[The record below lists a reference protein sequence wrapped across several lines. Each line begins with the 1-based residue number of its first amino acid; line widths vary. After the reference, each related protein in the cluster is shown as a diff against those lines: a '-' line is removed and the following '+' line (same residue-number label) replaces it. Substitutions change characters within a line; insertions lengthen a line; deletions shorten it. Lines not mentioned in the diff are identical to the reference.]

1 MAWAARASAAV
12 LCLACASGRD
22 ATSTAA
28 APEAAPAAESA
39 APRLGQSPLPEVVA
53 ALTRDEKILLVLG
66 SGMLLDVLP
75 PERQGPIGGRQPM
88 RVPGAAGQTIPIPRL
103 GIPSI
108 VLADGPAGLR
118 IEAKRQETP
127 SETYYCTAF
136 PIASALAAT
145 WNPALIEDVGRALG
159 AEVRGHGVDV
169 LLAPA
174 LNLHRVPLGGR
185 NFEYYSEDPLLSGK
199 SAAAIVRG
207 VQANGV
213 GTSIKHF
220 AANNEEW
227 NRNVLDVRVDERTLR
242 ELYLRGFEIA
252 VREGQPWTVMSS
264 YNRINGTY
272 TSEDPALLTGI
283 LREQWGYSGLVMTDW
298 FGGSDAV
305 AQMNA
310 GNDLLMPGTEEQ
322 RQKLAAALASGALSE
337 AVLDRNVSRVLEL
350 ISKTPAFAG
359 GPSAGKVDLEAG
371 ARVSRAA
378 GAEGMVLLKNERSR
392 LPLAKNVRVAL
403 FGNGSYDTLRGGTG
417 SGNVN
422 AAHSVSLATGLSAA
436 GYGVDGPLQQQY
448 QEHIAGENAKRAPRE
463 GIAAFL
469 PVELAPEPALDAAV
483 LARSA
488 RESDAAVVT
497 LRRSSGEFID
507 RAREDFEVS
516 AAEKTLLA
524 QVSRAFRAARK
535 PVIVVLNVGGVIETA
550 SWRDLADAIL
560 LAWQPGQ
567 EAGHAIAD
575 VLSGAVN
582 PSGRLPTTF
591 PLAVDDAPAMEGFPG
606 TVREPG
612 DDSRPPPFGGAKAAE
627 LEYAEQL
634 AVGYR
639 HYQSAGARVAY
650 PFGHGLSYTTFSY
663 GSPELTA
670 GPSPERWTLNIRVE
684 NAGKVAGKEVVQL
697 YLSAPPGKLTRPALE
712 LRAFAKTRTLA
723 PGEAEVVSFEL
734 GPRELASFDP
744 DAKAWVADAGKYT
757 LRAAASATDVR
768 RTATLELKEPR
779 TDRTALGPSP
789 EAPEAKT
796 AGAPG
801 G

>member
-1 MAWAARASAAV
+1 MQFDELERPRASRWAMTWASVAV
-12 LCLACASGRD
+12 FCLGACAGGHD
-22 ATSTAA
+22 ATSAA
-28 APEAAPAAESA
+28 ATPEPSPPAEPAAPQ
-39 APRLGQSPLPEVVA
+39 LGKSPLPDVLA
-53 ALTRDEKILLVLG
+53 ALTRDEKVLLVLG
-66 SGMLLDVLP
+66 SGMLLDTLP
-75 PERQGPIGGRQPM
+75 PERLGPVGGRQPM
-88 RVPGAAGQTIPIPRL
+88 RVPGAAGQTIPVARL

-118 IEAKRQETP
+118 IEPKRAETP
-127 SETYYCTAF
+127 SESYYCTAF

-145 WNPALIEDVGRALG
+145 WNPGIVEEVGKALG
-159 AEVRGHGVDV
+159 AEVRGYGVDV

-207 VQANGV
+207 VQSNGV

-227 NRNVLDVRVDERTLR
+227 NRNVLNVRVDERTLR

-252 VREGQPWTVMSS
+252 VREGRPWTVMSS

-283 LREQWGYSGLVMTDW
+283 LREQWGYDGLVMTDW
-298 FGGSDAV
+298 FGGSDA
-305 AQMNA
+305 ALQMKA
-310 GNDLLMPGTEEQ
+310 GNDLLMPGTEGQ
-322 RQKLAAALASGALSE
+322 RQKLAAALASGALDE
-337 AVLDRNVSRVLEL
+337 ATLDRNVRRVLEL
-350 ISKTPAFAG
+350 ILKTPAFSGATQ
-359 GPSAGKVDLEAG
+359 AATVDLEAG
-371 ARVSRAA
+371 ARVARAA
-378 GAEGMVLLKNERSR
+378 GAEGMVLLENERSR
-392 LPLAKNVRVAL
+392 LPLAKSARVAL

-422 AAHSVSLATGLSAA
+422 AAHSVSLAAGLAAA
-436 GYGVDGPLQQQY
+436 GYGVDAALEQQY
-448 QEHIAGENAKRAPRE
+448 QEHIGREKAKQPERT
-463 GIAAFL
+463 GIGAFL
-469 PVELAPEPALDAAV
+469 PVELVAEPALEGAA

-488 RESDAAVVT
+488 READAAIIT
-497 LRRSSGEFID
+497 LRRSSGEFVD
-507 RAREDFEVS
+507 RSRDDFAVS
-516 AAEKTLLA
+516 AAEKALLA
-524 QVSRAFRAARK
+524 QVSKAFRGARK

-550 SWRDLADAIL
+550 SWHDLADAIL

-582 PSGRLPTTF
+582 PSGKLPTTF
-591 PLAVDDAPAMEGFPG
+591 PLAVDDAPAMKGFPG
-606 TVREPG
+606 TVLEPG

-627 LEYAEQL
+627 LEYAERL

-639 HYQSAGARVAY
+639 HYQTTKARVAY

-663 GSPELTA
+663 GPLELKAGASPEHWTA
-670 GPSPERWTLNIRVE
+670 EVRVE
-684 NAGKVAGKEVVQL
+684 NRGKVAGAEVVQL
-697 YLSAPPGKLTRPALE
+697 YVSAPAGKLPKPAIE
-712 LRAFAKTRTLA
+712 LRAFGKTRRLG

-744 DAKAWVADAGKYT
+744 DAAAWVAEAGTYT
-757 LRAAASATDVR
+757 LRAAASATDIR
-768 RTATLELKEPR
+768 RTATLELKSPAR
-779 TDRTALGPSP
+779 VALR
-789 EAPEAKT
+789 
-796 AGAPG
+796 
-801 G
+801 

>member
-1 MAWAARASAAV
+1 MFANEVVGPGASSWMRWASLAV
-12 LCLACASGRD
+12 FCLGACASGR
-22 ATSTAA
+22 
-28 APEAAPAAESA
+28 EAAPTTATPEEAPPAASA
-39 APRLGQSPLPEVVA
+39 GPQLGKSPLPEVVA
-53 ALTRDEKILLVLG
+53 ALTREEKVLLVLG
-66 SGMLLDVLP
+66 SGMSLDTLP
-75 PERQGPIGGRQPM
+75 PDRQGPAGGRQPM
-88 RVPGAAGQTIPIPRL
+88 RVPGAAGQTIPVPRL

-118 IEAKRQETP
+118 IEPKRVETP
-127 SETYYCTAF
+127 SESYFCTAF

-145 WNPALIEDVGRALG
+145 WNPALIEEVGKALG
-159 AEVRGHGVDV
+159 AEVRGYGVDV

-213 GTSIKHF
+213 GTSVKHF

-227 NRNVLDVRVDERTLR
+227 NRNVLNVRLDERTLR

-252 VREGQPWTVMSS
+252 VRESQPWTVMSS

-283 LREQWGYSGLVMTDW
+283 LREQWGYTGLVMTDW
-298 FGGSDAV
+298 FGGSDVV

-310 GNDLLMPGTEEQ
+310 GNDLLMPGTEGQ
-322 RQKLAAALASGALSE
+322 RQKLGAALASGALDES
-337 AVLDRNVSRVLEL
+337 VLDRNVSRVLEL
-350 ISKTPAFAG
+350 ITKTPSFSGAA
-359 GPSAGKVDLEAG
+359 PAGKVDLEAG

-378 GAEGMVLLKNERSR
+378 GAEGVVLLKNERAG
-392 LPLAKNVRVAL
+392 LPLAKNARVAL

-422 AAHSVSLATGLSAA
+422 AAHSVSLAAGLSAA
-436 GYGVDGPLQQQY
+436 SYAVDGALQQQY
-448 QEHIAGENAKRAPRE
+448 QEHIAREAAKQPARS

-469 PVELAPEPALDAAV
+469 PVELAAEPALDAAT

-488 RESDAAVVT
+488 KESDAAVIT
-497 LRRSSGEFID
+497 LRRSSGEFTD
-507 RAREDFEVS
+507 RSREDFAVS

-524 QVSRAFRAARK
+524 QVSKAFHAVRK
-535 PVIVVLNVGGVIETA
+535 PVVVVLNVGGAIETA
-550 SWRDLADAIL
+550 SWRGLADAVL

-567 EAGHAIAD
+567 EAGFAIAD

-582 PSGRLPTTF
+582 PSGKLPTTF
-591 PLAVDDAPAMEGFPG
+591 PLAVDDAPAMKGFPG
-606 TVREPG
+606 TVLEPG

-627 LEYAEQL
+627 LEYAEGL

-639 HYQSAGARVAY
+639 HYQTAGARVAY
-650 PFGHGLSYTTFSY
+650 PFGHGLSYTTFGY
-663 GSPELTA
+663 GPLELSA
-670 GPSPERWTLNIRVE
+670 GASPERWTVKLRVE
-684 NAGKVAGKEVVQL
+684 NTGKVAGAEVVQL
-697 YLSAPPGKLTRPALE
+697 YVSAPKGKLPKPAIE
-712 LRAFAKTRTLA
+712 LRAFGKTKPLA
-723 PGEAEVVSFEL
+723 PGEAEVLSFEL

-744 DAKAWVADAGKYT
+744 GVEAWVADAGKYT
-757 LRAAASATDVR
+757 LRAAASATDIR
-768 RTATLELKEPR
+768 RTATLELKSAAQVAVR
-779 TDRTALGPSP
+779 
-789 EAPEAKT
+789 
-796 AGAPG
+796 
-801 G
+801 